1 MKSEKWSGYDKYVV
15 LADQCKYLS
24 GGYEGFVNLREIME
38 TLTLMCS
45 KQQNTY
51 TYNGEMYVSKLTP
64 AEIQKIQSAFD
75 FGTYNNSIEKLKYIF
90 MDIGDR
96 LF

>member
-1 MKSEKWSGYDKYVV
+1 MKREKWSGYDKYVV

-51 TYNGEMYVSKLTP
+51 TYNGEVYVSNLTSG
-64 AEIQKIQSAFD
+64 EINRIQDGLDTGKYDGSFNMVRLIKAQLGIKI
-75 FGTYNNSIEKLKYIF
+75 
-90 MDIGDR
+90 
-96 LF
+96 